1 MQVKPIC
8 TSCEM
13 AMRPHVNGVLVVETY
28 DSPPMPYKLWG
39 ADEWKCP
46 VCGMRVIVGFSEKSI
61 HAPYAADE
69 RVVIDRMEDAIEDG
83 RFRAWKE
90 RATDKVVPE
99 EMLRRYIE
107 RVNGR

>member
-8 TSCEM
+8 SACEM

-28 DSPPMPYKLWG
+28 SSPPMPYKLWG

-46 VCGMRVIVGFSEKSI
+46 VCGMTAIVGFSEKSI
-61 HAPYAADE
+61 HAPYVADAMA
-69 RVVIDRMEDAIEDG
+69 VIKRMEEAIEDG

-90 RATDKVVPE
+90 RETDRVVPE

-107 RVNGR
+107 QVNRR